1 MTKCTQATFD
11 FHSVGRR
18 SVNASFDGGHISSD
32 GGALLLREVERR
44 FGIIARAAAC
54 FKDFRNPDAIE
65 HTHGSLVAQR
75 IYALALGYEDLND
88 HDQLRADPLL
98 AVVSECADPTGSER
112 RREQDKGCAL
122 AGKSTLNRLELS
134 PADANAES
142 RYNKIVYDESAF
154 ENLFVDLFL
163 DSFDRPPDKITLDL
177 DATDDPVHGH
187 QEGRFFHGYYKEY
200 CYLPLYIF
208 CGEQLLCAKL
218 RTADRDAADGSLEE
232 VQRIVARIRARWPHV
247 QIVLRGDSGFCR
259 DPLMTWCESNGVQY
273 VFGLARNKRLEKEL
287 ADDME
292 SARIWWAITNHAARF
307 FKDFTYQTLDSWSR
321 ERRVVGKAEYLDK
334 GANPRFVVTNMP
346 MAEMEARA
354 LYEDFYCAR
363 GDMEN
368 RIKEQQMYLF
378 ADRTSTATM
387 RANQLRLW
395 FSSVAYTMLQT
406 LRRVGLKDT
415 NMEKAQCGTIR
426 LKLLK
431 IGALV
436 KVTVRRIVISLAAG
450 CPYQKIFEH
459 VYWALR
465 GVPLRC

>member
-1 MTKCTQATFD
+1 MTECTQTIFD
-11 FHSVGRR
+11 FHRVGRR
-18 SVNASFDGGHISSD
+18 IVQAGFNGGQISSD
-32 GGALLLREVERR
+32 GGALLLREIDRR
-44 FGIIARAAAC
+44 FGIIARVAAC
-54 FKDFRNPDAIE
+54 FKDYRDPDAIE
-65 HTHGSLVAQR
+65 HTLHSLIAQR
-75 IYALALGYEDLND
+75 VFGLALGYEDLND

-98 AVVSECADPTGSER
+98 AVVSGCADPSGSQR

-134 PADANAES
+134 PANANADS
-142 RYNKIVYDESAF
+142 RYQKIVYIESAF

-163 DSFDRPPDKITLDL
+163 DSFASPPDEIVFDL
-177 DATDDPVHGH
+177 DATNDPIHGH
-187 QEGRFFHGYYKEY
+187 QEGHFFHGYYKEY

-218 RTADRDAADGSLEE
+218 RTSDRDAADGSLEE
-232 VQRIVARIRARWPHV
+232 VQRIVERMRVRWPNV
-247 QIVLRGDSGFCR
+247 KIILRADSGFCR
-259 DPLMTWCESNGVQY
+259 DGLMAWCEGNGVFY

-287 ADDME
+287 TDDME
-292 SARIWWAITNHAARF
+292 AAKIWLSITNHAARF
-307 FKDFTYQTLDSWSR
+307 FKDFRYQTHDSWSC
-321 ERRVVGKAEYLDK
+321 ERRVIGKAEYLDK
-334 GANPRFVVTNMP
+334 GPNPRFVVTNITME
-346 MAEMEARA
+346 EMKAQS

-395 FSSVAYTMLQT
+395 FSSVAYTLLQT
-406 LRRVGLKDT
+406 LRRVGLKGT
-415 NMEKAQCGTIR
+415 KMEKSQCGTIR

-436 KVTVRRIVISLAAG
+436 KVSVRRVLVSLAAG
-450 CPYQKIFEH
+450 CPYQDIFER
-459 VYWALR
+459 VYLALQN
-465 GVPLRC
+465 VPLRC